1 MSSQY
6 SLNFANVETIH
17 IIIDQINMNQMLSTE
32 DDKKIICD
40 AIESHYIDFINEL
53 LEFEE
58 VINPADIDEIIKFS
72 KQWRGKDDDI
82 TKKLMDIKN
91 RLS

>member
-1 MSSQY
+1 
-6 SLNFANVETIH
+6 
-17 IIIDQINMNQMLSTE
+17 MLSTE